1 MPKIRLI
8 VWPGCMQRIFG
19 FSLLVGVIGV
29 IGDSRELEIIGV
41 MDVPSADS
49 VVSMGVI
56 GVPVGTGVL

>member
-1 MPKIRLI
+1 MLG
-8 VWPGCMQRIFG
+8 VSV
-19 FSLLVGVIGV
+19 FSLLVGIIGV

-56 GVPVGTGVL
+56 GVPVGICVL

>member
-1 MPKIRLI
+1 MLG
-8 VWPGCMQRIFG
+8 VSV
-19 FSLLVGVIGV
+19 FSLLVGNIGV

>member
-1 MPKIRLI
+1 MLG
-8 VWPGCMQRIFG
+8 VSV
-19 FSLLVGVIGV
+19 FSLLVGNIGV

-49 VVSMGVI
+49 VVRMGVI